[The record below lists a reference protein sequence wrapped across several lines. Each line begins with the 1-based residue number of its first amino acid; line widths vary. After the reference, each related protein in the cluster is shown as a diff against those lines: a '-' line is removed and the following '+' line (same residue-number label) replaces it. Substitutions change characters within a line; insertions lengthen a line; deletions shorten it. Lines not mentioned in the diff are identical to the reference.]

1 MTVGPVWRRQPL
13 VEADVWSQRFSR
25 SATGTGPLDGCRVAV
40 KDLFD
45 VAGVTTLAGRAIC
58 RERPPAASDADAVGL
73 LRAAGATLVGH
84 TTMTQLAFSGIGQNP
99 DFGHTAA
106 ALSPDGQPH
115 MAGGSSR
122 GSALAVAHGL
132 ADIGLGTDTGGSCR
146 IPAACNGLYGFKPT
160 ARRVSLRG
168 ATPLAPSL
176 DSVGV
181 ISANL
186 ATGVAAMQV
195 LLGAV
200 ATTTPLPRLW
210 VPSFASIGC
219 DDAVRSGFEWAI
231 GRLQAAGFRVERR
244 ELAAEAVYRELQSL
258 PSLVAIEAYQGYPD
272 AGALGVTDPSVVRR
286 IQLGAA
292 ADGARVRALRARL
305 VNAFA
310 DEVGADVVL
319 MPTLPWLP
327 PLTTA
332 AEDPERFD
340 EINRQALHNST
351 LVNLADGCAV
361 SIPLPLER
369 PVSVTLAAPG
379 DQDER
384 LWWLANQLD
393 RALH

>member
-1 MTVGPVWRRQPL
+1 MTARLAWRLRPL
-13 VEADVWSQRFSR
+13 VESDIWSQRFMRAST
-25 SATGTGPLDGCRVAV
+25 STGPLDGCRVAV

-45 VAGVTTLAGRAIC
+45 VAGVATLAGRAAR
-58 RERPPAASDADAVGL
+58 REQPPASADADAVSL
-73 LRAAGATLVGH
+73 LRASGATLVGH
-84 TTMTQLAFSGIGQNP
+84 TTMTQLAFSGVGQNP
-99 DFGHTAA
+99 DFGHTAG
-106 ALSPDGQPH
+106 ALSPDGQAY

-146 IPAACNGLYGFKPT
+146 IPAACNGLYGFKPP
-160 ARRVSLRG
+160 ARRGSLRG

-181 ISANL
+181 ISADL
-186 ATGVAAMQV
+186 AQGVAAMQV
-195 LLGAV
+195 LAGVQAIN
-200 ATTTPLPRLW
+200 APLPRLF
-210 VPSFASIGC
+210 VPSFAWTGC

-231 GRLQAAGFRVERR
+231 RRLQAAGFRVERR
-244 ELAAEAVYRELQSL
+244 ELVAEAAYRELQSL
-258 PSLVAIEAYQGYPD
+258 PSLAAIEAYQLYPD

-286 IQLGAA
+286 IQLGAV

-310 DEVGADVVL
+310 GEVGADVVL

-340 EINRQALHNST
+340 EINRQALHNSAF
-351 LVNLADGCAV
+351 VNLADGCAV
-361 SIPLPLER
+361 SIPLPLDA
-369 PVSVTLAAPG
+369 PVSVTLAAPAE
-379 DQDER
+379 QDER
-384 LWWLANQLD
+384 LWWIANRLD
-393 RALH
+393 RALN